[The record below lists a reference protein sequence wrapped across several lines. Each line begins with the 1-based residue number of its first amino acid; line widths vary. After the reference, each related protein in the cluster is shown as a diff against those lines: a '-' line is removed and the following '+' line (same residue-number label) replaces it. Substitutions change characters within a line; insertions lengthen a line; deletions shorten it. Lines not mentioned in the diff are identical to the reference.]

1 VGLPVAVLALALG
14 AVFSS
19 LSGSAEEPNP
29 TLSAPASAA
38 EVVGW
43 AAGTFDTND
52 QASLDPEVRRV
63 RLISV
68 LVPKS
73 RLSSGAAVLYWEEA
87 SADRLERPET
97 QRFLRFE
104 EDASEQVRARLYALK
119 ERLVAAGKWRVPAD
133 LALFGRNDVRELS
146 DCVVSLRKAGGR
158 YEGQTKGKGCGA
170 ATGPVASASLEI
182 RIWPDRMEIW
192 DRAFDV
198 KGQQIFGPR
207 KGPNRFVKRSG
218 APPAE

>member
-1 VGLPVAVLALALG
+1 LAILALVLG
-14 AVFSS
+14 AVFSPA
-19 LSGSAEEPNP
+19 SGFAAEP
-29 TLSAPASAA
+29 TPVVTAPASAA
-38 EVVGW
+38 EVARW
-43 AAGTFDTND
+43 AAGTFDTYD

-73 RLSSGAAVLYWEEA
+73 RLSIGAAVLYWEEA
-87 SADRLERPET
+87 SADRLDRPET

-104 EDASEQVRARLYALK
+104 EDASGQVLARLYALK

-146 DCVVSLRKAGGR
+146 DCVVSLRKVGDR

-170 ATGPVASASLEI
+170 ATGPAASASLEI

-192 DRAFDV
+192 DRAFDAQ
-198 KGQQIFGPR
+198 GQQSFGPR
-207 KGPNRFVKRSG
+207 KGPYRFAKRSG
-218 APPAE
+218 TPPTD